1 VSALLVGI
9 FVGGRGTRM
18 GGVAKGLLKAP
29 DSEAT
34 LVERLLEQSRD
45 ALPAAEVALVGE
57 TDAYAGFGLRML
69 RDNPVGIGPLGGLL
83 ALLEYADSRAAP
95 FALALACDLPY
106 LSSPLLD
113 RLAHDAPNAL
123 ALVTQQARVR
133 NPLVARYAVASALPA
148 ARRVLLT
155 GARSLQAVLD
165 ELGTGVDCLSLSSA
179 EERSL
184 SDWDTPE
191 DIRARGSSGDE

>member
-1 VSALLVGI
+1 VSALIVGI

-18 GGVAKGLLKAP
+18 GGIAKGLLKAP

-34 LVERLLEQSRD
+34 LVERLVEQSRQ
-45 ALPAAEVALVGE
+45 AVPAAELVLVGE
-57 TDAYAGFGLRML
+57 ADAYAALGLHML
-69 RDNPVGIGPLGGLL
+69 GDNPPGVGPLGGLL
-83 ALLEYADSRAAP
+83 ALLEYASNLRAE

-106 LSSPLLD
+106 LSSALLR
-113 RLAHDAPNAL
+113 RLAADAPHAV
-123 ALVTQQARVR
+123 ALVTKQAGVR
-133 NPLVARYAVASALPA
+133 NPLVARYGVAPALPA
-148 ARRVLLT
+148 ARRVLAS

-165 ELGTGVDCLSLSSA
+165 ELGVGVSSLSLSSA

-191 DIRARGSSGDE
+191 DVR